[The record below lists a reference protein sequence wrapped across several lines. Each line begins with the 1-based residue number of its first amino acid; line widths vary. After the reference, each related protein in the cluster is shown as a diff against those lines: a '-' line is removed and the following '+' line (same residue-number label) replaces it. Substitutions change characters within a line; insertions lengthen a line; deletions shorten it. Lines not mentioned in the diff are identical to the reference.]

1 MNKLRIGSAIIVIL
15 LGITGLSAVY
25 TVNERETAVILEFG
39 KFVHQ
44 EEQPGIHFKWPF
56 IQKARYFDKRV
67 LDLDIPP
74 DEIPT
79 RDQEQ
84 IIVDA
89 FVRYRINDAQ
99 TFYEANRGG
108 ATDIF
113 ESRRLTASVN
123 GAVRA
128 EFGKMN
134 LESLLGFA
142 IGTSSALTKG
152 KRKTLSRT
160 DREKT
165 RDELTKRITDR
176 VRKEVEKR
184 YGVKVVDVRIK
195 RLDLP
200 AGNKKSILGRMA
212 EQRRQEATR
221 IRAEGEARARKI
233 KADADRNARVT
244 IAKAKK
250 QAEILRG
257 LGEAKA
263 QEIYNTAY
271 GKDPEFFQFWV
282 SMNAYK
288 IGLQGENTRLLMS
301 PNIDFF
307 RYFKDMHGKASA
319 PAKK

>member
-15 LGITGLSAVY
+15 LGITGLSSVY

-44 EEQPGIHFKWPF
+44 EEVPGLHFKWPF

-89 FVRYRINDAQ
+89 FVRYRISDAQ
-99 TFYEANRGG
+99 TFYEANQAG
-108 ATDIF
+108 AADF
-113 ESRRLTASVN
+113 ESGRLTASVN

-152 KRKTLSRT
+152 KRKTLSRA

-184 YGVKVVDVRIK
+184 YGVKVIDVRIK

-221 IRAEGEARARKI
+221 IRSEGEARARKI

-257 LGEAKA
+257 RGEAKA
-263 QEIYNTAY
+263 QEIYNGAY

-288 IGLQGENTRLLMS
+288 IGLQGKNTRLLMS
-301 PNIDFF
+301 PTSDFF
-307 RYFKDMHGKASA
+307 RYFRSMSGKNLA

>member
-1 MNKLRIGSAIIVIL
+1 MNKLRIGLAVIAVL
-15 LGITGLSAVY
+15 IGITGLSAVY

-44 EEQPGIHFKWPF
+44 EEKPGLHFKWPF
-56 IQKARYFDKRV
+56 IQRARYFDKRV
-67 LDLDIPP
+67 LDLDITP

-89 FVRYRINDAQ
+89 FVRYRIDNAR

-108 ATDIF
+108 DIDIF
-113 ESRRLTASVN
+113 EKERLTASVN

-128 EFGKMN
+128 EFAKMN

-142 IGTSSALTKG
+142 IGTSSGQAQE
-152 KRKTLSRT
+152 KRQAKSRA
-160 DREKT
+160 DRE
-165 RDELTKRITDR
+165 RIRNELTERITKR
-176 VRKEVEKR
+176 VKSEVEKQF
-184 YGVKVVDVRIK
+184 GVKVIDVRIK

-200 AGNKKSILGRMA
+200 AGNKKSILGRMS

-221 IRAEGEARARKI
+221 IRAEGEAAARKI

-244 IAKAKK
+244 IAKAQKD
-250 QAEILRG
+250 AEILRG
-257 LGEAKA
+257 RGEARA
-263 QEIYNTAY
+263 QEIYNGAY
-271 GKDPEFFQFWV
+271 GRDPEFFQFWV

-288 IGLQGENTRLLMS
+288 VGLQGSNTRLLMS
-301 PNIDFF
+301 PDMDFF
-307 RYFKDMHGKASA
+307 RYFRSMHGKPAA